1 MTRTGA
7 GKPVDLSAWR
17 GRLDNARAYH
27 RSAADGLALME
38 RSGNANP
45 IMSDVVLAAIA
56 YTDALTAAFG
66 GRVNQ
71 KDHAAAAKTLRDV
84 LGNRVPKGQLTRLSS
99 MLAEKD
105 AVQYG
110 ARFGRFQDA
119 EAMLADLDAFAA
131 WAEQELRRLA
141 G

>member
-7 GKPVDLSAWR
+7 GKPVDPSAWR

-27 RSAADGLALME
+27 RSATDGLALME

-45 IMSDVVLAAIA
+45 IMSDVVLAAIG
-56 YTDALTAAFG
+56 YVDALTAAFG
-66 GRVNQ
+66 GRINQ
-71 KDHAAAAKTLRDV
+71 KDHAAAPKTLRDV
-84 LGNRVPKGQLTRLSS
+84 LGNRLPKAQMTRLTTI
-99 MLAEKD
+99 LAEKD

-110 ARFGRFQDA
+110 VRFGRYQDA
-119 EAMLADLDAFAA
+119 EAMLADLDAFAG
-131 WAEQELRRLA
+131 WVELELRRLA